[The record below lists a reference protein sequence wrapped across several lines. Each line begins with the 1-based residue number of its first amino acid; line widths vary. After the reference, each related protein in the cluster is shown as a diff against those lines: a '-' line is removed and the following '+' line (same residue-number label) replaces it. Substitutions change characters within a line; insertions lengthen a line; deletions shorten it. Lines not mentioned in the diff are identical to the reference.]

1 MNFIELN
8 NNQKYEVSCEF
19 LRN

>member
-8 NNQKYEVSCEF
+8 HRDF
-19 LRN
+19 MR